1 METEAASRGTADA
14 DRASAPGHPNAKMAV
29 MDSSYSEPLRSLLT
43 RRHEAMA
50 LVCRRKPEPW
60 AAAELAK
67 ARPAEWFPGARHPEA
82 ALAGLWLRFGE
93 WDRAHTIAQ
102 DLPSAEGSYWHA
114 IIHRQEP
121 DGWNS
126 GYWFRRV
133 RLHPVFAQLAE
144 EARRL
149 SGKRPEARFTLKD
162 AWDPF
167 AFIEYCEGP
176 ARKAGS
182 AAETLAMEIQEAEWR
197 LLFGWCVRG

>member
-1 METEAASRGTADA
+1 
-14 DRASAPGHPNAKMAV
+14 MAL
-29 MDSSYSEPLRSLLT
+29 MDLDYSEPVRRLLA
-43 RRHEAMA
+43 RPHDAMA
-50 LVCRRKPEPW
+50 LVCRRKPVDW
-60 AAAELAK
+60 AVAELAK
-67 ARPAEWFPGARHPEA
+67 ARAPEWFPGARHPEA

-93 WDRAHTIAQ
+93 WDRAHVIAQ

-133 RLHPVFAQLAE
+133 RLHPVFAHLADE
-144 EARRL
+144 SRRL
-149 SGKRPEARFTLKD
+149 AAARPEARFTVKGD
-162 AWDPF
+162 WDPF

-176 ARKAGS
+176 ASKAGS
-182 AAETLAMEIQEAEWR
+182 AAAALALEIQEAEWR